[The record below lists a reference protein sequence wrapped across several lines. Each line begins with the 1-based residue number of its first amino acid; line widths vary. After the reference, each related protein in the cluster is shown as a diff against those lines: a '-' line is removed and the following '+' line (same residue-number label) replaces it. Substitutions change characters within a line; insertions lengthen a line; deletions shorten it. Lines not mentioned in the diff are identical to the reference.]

1 MNIDAALA
9 GLPGLKDVRFGGH
22 GSRLGIGY
30 HAHGD
35 DWVELAL
42 PYAADMIGDEDSG
55 VIASGPIFALMD
67 IATSL
72 ATMRKLGGFVPHATL
87 DLRLDYLRPARPGH
101 TVIGHGESFA
111 IKRSI
116 AFVRGYAHDGDPADP
131 IAHVSGTFM
140 FLDGAGAGAG
150 A

>member
-1 MNIDAALA
+1 MKIDTALA
-9 GLPGLKDVRFGGH
+9 GLPGMKDVRFGGH

-35 DWVELAL
+35 DWVELTL
-42 PYAADMIGDEDSG
+42 PYHADMIGDEDSG

-72 ATMRKLGGFVPHATL
+72 ATMRKLGRFVPHATL
-87 DLRLDYLRPARPGH
+87 DLRVDYLRPAKPGH

-116 AFVRGYAHDGDPADP
+116 AFVRGQAHDGDPDDP
-131 IAHVSGTFM
+131 IAHVTGTFM
-140 FLDGAGAGAG
+140 FLDGATTGTRA
-150 A
+150 